1 MVESKPLG
9 EIELNGQTFTIPY
22 VNIVFMD
29 CSAKEIKAI
38 DEYQYEVVMENQEA
52 VYVTWCSDKQAEQ
65 ENGVL
70 HLR

>member
-1 MVESKPLG
+1 
-9 EIELNGQTFTIPY
+9 
-22 VNIVFMD
+22 MD